1 MKAVLNIERPKSL
14 TELVAEELRRQI
26 IEGDMELGESL
37 SESRIATELNVSR
50 TPVREALHRLD
61 IEGLVTTEP
70 QRGTYV
76 FTIDQKQLTNICTV
90 RVTLEMS
97 ALHLALQHDPGRLA
111 NAWEDVTRQMSAAR
125 AAIDDRTYLRLDTT
139 FHQAIFDHTDNPF
152 LNEAYHTIAS
162 KMAALRHRLKS
173 DADQLEKSYQQ
184 HLQMVEAIKVGN
196 GVKVESILEV
206 HIGDSE
212 GSYWHKVKENMNS

>member
-14 TELVAEELRRQI
+14 TELVADELRRQI

-37 SESRIATELNVSR
+37 SESRIATQLNVSR

-90 RVTLEMS
+90 RVTLEM
-97 ALHLALQHDPGRLA
+97 AAIHLALQYDPEGLC
-111 NAWEDVTRQMSAAR
+111 NIWEEITKQMSAAR
-125 AAIDDRTYLRLDTT
+125 ATKDDRAYLRLDTT
-139 FHQAIFDHTDNPF
+139 FHQAIFDYTDNPY
-152 LNEAYHTIAS
+152 LNEAYHTISS
-162 KMAALRHRLKS
+162 KMAALRHRLQS

-184 HLQMVEAIKVGN
+184 HLQMVEKIKEKNGS
-196 GVKVESILEV
+196 GVKSILEE
-206 HIGDSE
+206 HIGDRK